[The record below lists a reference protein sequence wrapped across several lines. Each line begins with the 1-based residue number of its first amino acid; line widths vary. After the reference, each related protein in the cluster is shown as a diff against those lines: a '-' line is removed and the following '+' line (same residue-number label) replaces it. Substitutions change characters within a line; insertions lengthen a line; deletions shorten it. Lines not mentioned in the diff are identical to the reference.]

1 MLLIAC
7 PAACMPGGPG
17 YMPSWFSLQHAQLTM
32 SIPAT
37 PPPRLPLQTAVAS
50 VGDARDDWKVVRA
63 LSEVG
68 AACQAALQLQLPHVQ
83 GRLGCRCSWCGSVLA
98 CGHRPN
104 FPVQPA
110 LHPAQVL
117 GTPLPYNSLDDVR
130 RRLADVAPHFG
141 RRDAVEAPLWLN
153 GEYFKVRM
161 RAGGEVA
168 SAEERLSLLRCG
180 T

>member
-1 MLLIAC
+1 VFLV
-7 PAACMPGGPG
+7 
-17 YMPSWFSLQHAQLTM
+17 WFSIGL
-32 SIPAT
+32 
-37 PPPRLPLQTAVAS
+37 
-50 VGDARDDWKVVRA
+50 RA
-63 LSEVG
+63 PS
-68 AACQAALQLQLPHVQ
+68 QLP
-83 GRLGCRCSWCGSVLA
+83 CPTC
-98 CGHRPN
+98 P
-104 FPVQPA
+104 P
-110 LHPAQVL
+110 PAQVL